1 MRVKDLIKELQEFD
15 PEMQVAFMEYVFSF
29 QDSDGVG
36 LDYLLIDGFTECEI
50 NGQVVALADRGKC
63 IESI

>member
-1 MRVKDLIKELQEFD
+1 MKVKDLLKELEQFHPDME
-15 PEMQVAFMEYVFSF
+15 VAFMEYVFSL
-29 QDSDGVG
+29 QDSDSVG

-50 NGQVVALADRGKC
+50 NGQIVALADRGKC